1 MKQYFNMIDCLFCK
15 IVKKELKVNIHFEN
29 SDILAFDD
37 INPQAPLHIL
47 VIPKIHLATLNDLKE
62 KAFPTRWEFDFY
74 CIHACKEV

>member
-47 VIPKIHLATLNDLKE
+47 SYT
-62 KAFPTRWEFDFY
+62 
-74 CIHACKEV
+74 